1 MTLLYSVLLGL
12 GVLALVGANLGI
24 WSWVWSVYA
33 EARRDRRDHAL
44 IERLMEQ
51 QQTIENQARTI
62 AAQHAELRVLHG
74 KAEAICAQM
83 HGR

>member
-1 MTLLYSVLLGL
+1 MTLLYSILLGL
-12 GVLALVGANLGI
+12 GVLALAGLNLGI
-24 WSWVWSVYA
+24 WSWVWAVYA
-33 EARRDRRDHAL
+33 EARRDRRDKAL

-51 QQTIENQARTI
+51 QQTI

-83 HGR
+83 HGRC